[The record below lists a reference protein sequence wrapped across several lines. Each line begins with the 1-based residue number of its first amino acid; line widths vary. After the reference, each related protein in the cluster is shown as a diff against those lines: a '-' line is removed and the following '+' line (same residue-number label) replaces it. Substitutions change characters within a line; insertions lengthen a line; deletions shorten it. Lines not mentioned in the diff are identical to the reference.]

1 MNIWNTNQLA
11 ADLASEALSQQQ
23 KAQYYIAC
31 FYLQIASTVLPMYF
45 LGYSFYLNIVTFASY
60 VATLAVFHVGA
71 MSVYKAC
78 SGYKK
83 AGVLDTIVVLSLP
96 VCLKI
101 QLVYWLSYALIAL
114 LFAEQ
119 QSAAYV
125 WLIYSFVAMPVM
137 VWCQFYLIKK
147 AVQQN
152 YA

>member
-1 MNIWNTNQLA
+1 MNIWNTHQLA
-11 ADLASEALSQQQ
+11 ADLASEVLSQKQ

-45 LGYSFYLNIVTFASY
+45 LGYSYYLNIVTFVSY
-60 VATLAVFHVGA
+60 VVTLAVFHMGA

-78 SGYKK
+78 SDYKK
-83 AGVLDTIVVLSLP
+83 AGVLDTIVVLTLP
-96 VCLKI
+96 VSLKI
-101 QLVYWLSYALIAL
+101 QMVYWLSYALIAV

-125 WLIYSFVAMPVM
+125 WLIYSFIAMPVM
-137 VWCQFYLIKK
+137 VWCQFYLIKE
-147 AVQQN
+147 AVHQN